1 MSLILGQLIYTSFS
15 EGGLKL
21 LASEGISPDIRE
33 VFIDRMTEH
42 WVAEGPPRP
51 GYRCAYIHQITLE
64 KTLFGWIYND
74 EINED
79 GRRGH
84 VPYFIGYFLT
94 GRLNSAK
101 LKNIFALLEQ
111 GPATDDVDRENP
123 PEYLEP
129 VVAPDLW
136 DYQPARA
143 GVPTPPKVYER
154 SCRVLEKGGLIDY
167 LPFIPPPTPQ
177 ARELKAPA
185 KEASVNT
192 AKQPLEPS
200 ADGFMAASS
209 TSVLAG
215 AKQKLQDLGLPW
227 KPLLGVA
234 VICIAAVTLSLS
246 FIFSPASTSDLPEGN
261 DTAYATDGNL
271 QKASLAPDSKAR
283 SSPEPFTEKSLE
295 ATKKI
300 FAGVEEP
307 LADQGTKKLAQSV
320 EARAK
325 ERLKG
330 NQAPAGNAPKLGKK
344 LTAALEKETPTLS
357 PRTKARLKTK
367 SKVKSTKLV
376 AKRLPSRNTAPNS
389 APEAP
394 STVVIDSS
402 REVLEK
408 PAPPVAAP
416 PVTAPSADCYGSQ
429 SRQSYQCRNRKN

>member
-21 LASEGISPDIRE
+21 LASEGISPDIRA

-51 GYRCAYIHQITLE
+51 GYRCAYIHQITPE

-94 GRLNSAK
+94 GRLNSSK

-111 GPATDDVDRENP
+111 GPATNDVDRENP
-123 PEYLEP
+123 PEHLEP

-143 GVPTPPKVYER
+143 GVPTPPKAYER

-167 LPFIPPPTPQ
+167 LPFIPPPPPQ
-177 ARELKAPA
+177 ARDPEVP
-185 KEASVNT
+185 VNT
-192 AKQPLEPS
+192 AKQPVE
-200 ADGFMAASS
+200 
-209 TSVLAG
+209 TSVGSPTAALSTPVLAA
-215 AKQKLQDLGLPW
+215 AKQKLENLGLPW

-234 VICIAAVTLSLS
+234 AICVAAITLSLS
-246 FIFSPASTSDLPEGN
+246 FIFSPAATSDFPEGS
-261 DTAYATDGNL
+261 DTAYATDGEPQN
-271 QKASLAPDSKAR
+271 APLAPDSKAR
-283 SSPEPFTEKSLE
+283 SSPKPITEQSLE

-300 FAGVEEP
+300 LADVEEP
-307 LADQGTKKLAQSV
+307 LADQGTQKLAQSV

-330 NQAPAGNAPKLGKK
+330 NPTSAGNAPKLGKK
-344 LTAALEKETPTLS
+344 LTAALEKEAPTLS
-357 PRTKARLKTK
+357 PRAKTRLKAK
-367 SKVKSTKLV
+367 SKLKSTKLV
-376 AKRLPSRNTAPNS
+376 AKRPPSRNTAPNS

-408 PAPPVAAP
+408 PAPPVVAP
-416 PVTAPSADCYGSQ
+416 PVTAPPADCYGSQ

>member
-1 MSLILGQLIYTSFS
+1 MSLILGQLVYTSFPD
-15 EGGLKL
+15 GGLRL

-33 VFIDRMTEH
+33 VFLDRMTEH
-42 WVAEGPPRP
+42 WVAEGPPKP
-51 GYRCAYIHQITLE
+51 GYRCAYIHQVTLE
-64 KTLFGWIYND
+64 KTLFGWVYND

-94 GRLNSAK
+94 GRLNSVK

-111 GPATDDVDRENP
+111 GPPTGDVDRKNP
-123 PEYLEP
+123 PEHLEP

-177 ARELKAPA
+177 ANGPVVP
-185 KEASVNT
+185 VNT
-192 AKQPLEPS
+192 EKQPLETS
-200 ADGFMAASS
+200 AGSAAADSS
-209 TSVLAG
+209 TSLAG
-215 AKQKLQDLGLPW
+215 AKQRLKNLGLPW

-234 VICIAAVTLSLS
+234 AVCMAAITLSLS
-246 FIFSPASTSDLPEGN
+246 FIFSPASTSDFPEGN
-261 DTAYATDGNL
+261 DTAYATDRDPQNT
-271 QKASLAPDSKAR
+271 ALANDSKAR
-283 SSPEPFTEKSLE
+283 SSPEPITEESLE

-300 FAGVEEP
+300 FAEVEEP
-307 LADQGTKKLAQSV
+307 LADQGTKTLDQSV

-330 NQAPAGNAPKLGKK
+330 NLASAGNAPKLGKK
-344 LTAALEKETPTLS
+344 LTDALEKETPKLS
-357 PRTKARLKTK
+357 PRSKARLKAK
-367 SKVKSTKLV
+367 SKLKATKLV
-376 AKRLPSRNTAPNS
+376 AQRPPSRNTAPKS
-389 APEAP
+389 SPEAP

-408 PAPPVAAP
+408 SEPPVVAPPVAAP
-416 PVTAPSADCYGSQ
+416 PADCYGAQ
-429 SRQSYQCRNRKN
+429 ARQSYQCRNRKN